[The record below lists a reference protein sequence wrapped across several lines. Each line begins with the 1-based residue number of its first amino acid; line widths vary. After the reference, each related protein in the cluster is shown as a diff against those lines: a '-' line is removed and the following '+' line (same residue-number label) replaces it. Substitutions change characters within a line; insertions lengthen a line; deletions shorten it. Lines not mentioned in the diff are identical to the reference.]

1 MNTKAT
7 KWILST
13 TCIGY
18 LLFCFLCYYTLVF
31 SNKKPPHFV
40 ESEYPPIAINS
51 TYPTAI
57 IPTYPTA
64 INPTYPTAINSS
76 KLLNTFHEPFSKD
89 LIVHTAFF
97 DSRPRDGHM
106 NRTVIFMTVNKTI
119 LDEGWIVGCA
129 VDGRN
134 ATNFTMY
141 SGLENYLMH
150 DWLGEKPFLYEN
162 MRVHCYDMPGTNG
175 SEVHVVYKT
184 GPSSPEIRETSQ
196 HPLFFPAPRV
206 TPTGKYNFTTVTC
219 SKIHNRKASF
229 IHEFVQYQKTLGV
242 DHVHFS
248 ILDHFITDKGFDDLI
263 VKDSFLWKQ
272 YKEGYLSFS
281 VWKEWYADSDV
292 KGGELSLHSEILR
305 KVGCIYRYIGTYDY
319 AMPLDTDDF
328 FVPRIP
334 GKTQLKDYI
343 LKLCFSKPAASCQF
357 DWIWYFPSCGLTGD
371 ITDGNVTD
379 HLKTKRISKGHFKN
393 YKSVHNTK
401 VFLDSSFHDARC
413 SNCLAP
419 GYSMVYVS
427 SNVAYVAHNRYGQ
440 SARC

>member
-1 MNTKAT
+1 MNSKAT

-31 SNKKPPHFV
+31 SNKKPPHII

-51 TYPTAI
+51 TYS
-57 IPTYPTA
+57 TA
-64 INPTYPTAINSS
+64 INPF

-106 NRTVIFMTVNKTI
+106 NLTVIFITVNRTI
-119 LDEGWIVGCA
+119 LDEGWIVGCG
-129 VDGRN
+129 VDGKN
-134 ATNFTMY
+134 APNFTMY

-150 DWLGEKPFLYEN
+150 DWLGKKPFLYEN

-263 VKDSFLWKQ
+263 VN
-272 YKEGYLSFS
+272 
-281 VWKEWYADSDV
+281 
-292 KGGELSLHSEILR
+292 
-305 KVGCIYRYIGTYDY
+305 
-319 AMPLDTDDF
+319 DF
-328 FVPRIP
+328 FYGNNIKKGIYHSVC
-334 GKTQLKDYI
+334 GKSGMQTVL
-343 LKLCFSKPAASCQF
+343 
-357 DWIWYFPSCGLTGD
+357 
-371 ITDGNVTD
+371 
-379 HLKTKRISKGHFKN
+379 
-393 YKSVHNTK
+393 
-401 VFLDSSFHDARC
+401 
-413 SNCLAP
+413 
-419 GYSMVYVS
+419 
-427 SNVAYVAHNRYGQ
+427 
-440 SARC
+440 

>member
-1 MNTKAT
+1 MNSKAT

-31 SNKKPPHFV
+31 SNKKPPHIT
-40 ESEYPPIAINS
+40 ESEYPPIAITS
-51 TYPTAI
+51 TYPTAV
-57 IPTYPTA
+57 
-64 INPTYPTAINSS
+64 NH
-76 KLLNTFHEPFSKD
+76 TFHEPFSKD
-89 LIVHTAFF
+89 LIVHTSFF
-97 DSRPRDGHM
+97 DSRPRDGNM
-106 NRTVIFMTVNKTI
+106 NLTVIFITVNKAI
-119 LDEGWIVGCA
+119 LDKGWIVGCG
-129 VDGRN
+129 VDGKN
-134 ATNFTMY
+134 AINFTLY
-141 SGLENYLMH
+141 SGFENYLMH
-150 DWLGEKPFLYEN
+150 NWIKKKNPFRYEN
-162 MRVHCYDMPGTNG
+162 GRVHCYNMPGTNG

-263 VKDSFLWKQ
+263 VNDSFLWKQ
-272 YKEGYLSFS
+272 YEEGYLSFS
-281 VWKEWYADSDV
+281 VWKEWYADSRV

-343 LKLCFSKPAASCQF
+343 LKFCFSKPAGSCQF
-357 DWIWYFPSCGLTGD
+357 NWIWYYPGCGLTGN

-379 HLKTKRISKGHFKN
+379 HLKTFVYNPNLRS
-393 YKSVHNTK
+393 YKSVHNTQ
-401 VFLDSSFHDARC
+401 VYLDSSFHDARC
-413 SNCLAP
+413 AKCLAP
-419 GYSMVYVS
+419 GYSMVHVS
-427 SNVAYVAHNRYGQ
+427 NHTAYFAHNRYYGHSEPCKRKTPVFYQ
-440 SARC
+440 

>member
-1 MNTKAT
+1 MV
-7 KWILST
+7 SH
-13 TCIGY
+13 
-18 LLFCFLCYYTLVF
+18 
-31 SNKKPPHFV
+31 NKIHPHFH
-40 ESEYPPIAINS
+40 STSPIYAIDQL
-51 TYPTAI
+51 
-57 IPTYPTA
+57 
-64 INPTYPTAINSS
+64 
-76 KLLNTFHEPFSKD
+76 KDFHEPFSKD

-97 DSRPRDGHM
+97 DSRPRDNHT
-106 NRTVIFMTVNKTI
+106 NTTVIFMTVNRTI
-119 LDEGWIVGCA
+119 LDEGWIVGCG

-134 ATNFTMY
+134 AATFTYY

-184 GPSSPEIRETSQ
+184 GPSSSEIREISQ

-219 SKIHNRKASF
+219 SKVHNRKATF

-263 VKDSFLWKQ
+263 VNDSFLWKQ
-272 YKEGYLSFS
+272 YEEGYLSFS

-292 KGGELSLHSEILR
+292 IGGELSLHSEILR

-343 LKLCFSKPAASCQF
+343 LKFCFSKPAGSCQF
-357 DWIWYFPSCGLTGD
+357 DWIWYYPSCGLTGN

-379 HLKTKRISKGHFKN
+379 HLKTKVYNKYEFKN

-413 SNCLAP
+413 PKCLAP
-419 GYSMVYVS
+419 GYSMVHVS
-427 SNVAYVAHNRYGQ
+427 NHTAYVAHNRYGH
-440 SARC
+440 SVPCNRKTPVL